1 VTKADIRRVANE
13 VFVPSNRT
21 EAWIETEAPAA
32 QQPAQKD
39 GGAR

>member
-13 VFVPSNRT
+13 IFVASNRT
-21 EAWIETEAPAA
+21 EAWIETEPSGKSAE
-32 QQPAQKD
+32 AQKD